1 MIDVLQTRL
10 LEQAISWLDI
20 SQHRAADAT
29 TRAVAQTMFRSCI
42 EMLCETMNMHLVPSS
57 DDE

>member
-42 EMLCETMNMHLVPSS
+42 EMLAETLQMRLVSS
-57 DDE
+57 DDD